1 VLKAS
6 TSKLISNDA
15 IELSLRISDNL
26 GLDSNAVPLSFFAR
40 AELLRVQ
47 HQFDASLL
55 VLDSLD
61 AAYPMHSL
69 GDDVL
74 YERYRIAYARHRYT
88 EAAGYLEKVLE
99 LYPLD
104 ILVDNAM
111 LDLGILYE
119 DALKDPE
126 KAKTFYEKLLFEQTG
141 SIFVPEARAR
151 YRKLRGD
158 GSDLPDEL
166 KPAHEHP

>member
-1 VLKAS
+1 
-6 TSKLISNDA
+6 
-15 IELSLRISDNL
+15 
-26 GLDSNAVPLSFFAR
+26 
-40 AELLRVQ
+40 
-47 HQFDASLL
+47 
-55 VLDSLD
+55 
-61 AAYPMHSL
+61 
-69 GDDVL
+69 VL